1 MGSKGWCGR
10 TSEKIVSGKPGTSM
24 QKGVNVRRYT
34 GMTFT
39 NHDETL
45 MSQDG
50 RGRVLVPKERR
61 EALLDEFERSGLSGV
76 KFARLAGIKYP
87 TFASW
92 ASKRR
97 EARRAS
103 GMESGGV
110 AQGSVGFVEAELDRA
125 APGVRVGGGGL
136 AIELPGGARVQ
147 VQSPLQLQ
155 MAAELLRLLA
165 VSPGV
170 RSC

>member
-1 MGSKGWCGR
+1 
-10 TSEKIVSGKPGTSM
+10 
-24 QKGVNVRRYT
+24 
-34 GMTFT
+34 MTFT
-39 NHDETL
+39 NQGENL
-45 MSQDG
+45 MPSDA

-76 KFARLAGIKYP
+76 KFAQMAGIKYP
-87 TFASW
+87 TFAYW

-103 GMESGGV
+103 ATESGSG
-110 AQGSVGFVEAELDRA
+110 AQGSVGFVEAVLDRT
-125 APGVRVGGGGL
+125 APGVMIGGGGL

-155 MAAELLRLLA
+155 LAAELVRLLA
-165 VSPGV
+165 ASPGV